1 MVSKEDPECTLYK
14 WSMGHFEFTP
24 IFGSYTESASNNPP
38 LPSLSNM
45 NSGET
50 RMNGSFSSINPHSSR
65 YFHFQNQHGT
75 TSQIVTGKEEVLGRT
90 NPDQAF
96 QKLGSS
102 HVNNTNT
109 LGDQFIVNSQFPTAR
124 VDYGTVGEISV
135 VSPIQNGLTVRNGND
150 SNLCPYH
157 SCFACFAQRT
167 QLERQNEIGMEEASI
182 PTYFTQQFSRLGFND
197 DLPFNLVGSSSLSPY
212 KDEHINLYNRS
223 GSEIDWGMP
232 RSTQTPDKSF
242 FLTSTSNSLENSRH
256 FSSRDIERGN
266 TGILTSTSNSLENSF
281 SSRDIERGN
290 TGKQTSQDPT
300 ANSSRDIERGNT
312 GKQTSPDPTVNQ
324 HSLECILMFK
334 DGAAMLDFA
343 CKNNGSLLLQ
353 SFLTGEGA
361 NRVDDILKLLLSSI
375 IELMC
380 SEYGNYAFQR
390 LFEVCNNDQKRKIT
404 LAMLNKGNLT
414 SIAADSYGTRS
425 LQKLIVNLKDSKLIG
440 KVMSALSPGL
450 IDLMDNKTGKHIVN
464 LCIEC
469 LNREQNL
476 YIYKFLV
483 ENCIDFSCHQQRY
496 RVLTKWID
504 RYRGDSGD
512 QLLMKIAENCL
523 LLSKQEFGNFV
534 VQAVLLNIPNF
545 RVTIINKLKGNFLQL
560 SMGKHS
566 SYVVQ
571 WCIETTRSACIIQEL
586 LAYQDRSQL
595 FHHQRANYV
604 IATALDHYEGE
615 VLDELVSAI
624 DKENLIFCPS
634 TSGILKKLACIKNA
648 RKIQRHEIFGSRT
661 LSCAF
666 QYNWNKQRIF
676 CS

>member
-1 MVSKEDPECTLYK
+1 
-14 WSMGHFEFTP
+14 MGKTRREGGA
-24 IFGSYTESASNNPP
+24 IFYGVDLHASNNPP

-476 YIYKFLV
+476 
-483 ENCIDFSCHQQRY
+483 
-496 RVLTKWID
+496 
-504 RYRGDSGD
+504 
-512 QLLMKIAENCL
+512 
-523 LLSKQEFGNFV
+523 
-534 VQAVLLNIPNF
+534 AVLLNIPNF